1 MQWRSCPRRIER
13 NSGPRPAVPY
23 WLVRV
28 YGTAYS
34 RVLLLIIVVSSRCEY
49 RNCAGYSNARARNR
63 VGGPSEEFPAWL
75 FDFLFH
81 LALGWRCSGWRGWWG
96 WWLAVVAWSV
106 VVVGGWVV
114 GAGSGREWVLGATV
128 IAQDTARQPERVLP
142 VR

>member
-1 MQWRSCPRRIER
+1 MRARAIER
-13 NSGPRPAVPY
+13 AGSA
-23 WLVRV
+23 
-28 YGTAYS
+28 
-34 RVLLLIIVVSSRCEY
+34 
-49 RNCAGYSNARARNR
+49 RNFQPGYSTSFFTLRWDGAAAA
-63 VGGPSEEFPAWL
+63 G
-75 FDFLFH
+75 
-81 LALGWRCSGWRGWWG
+81 RGWWG